1 MHRMFTAERTW
12 KLCMVFVFAAT
23 FIAISTKGQIPEA
36 KQAPGVASTQEMS
49 AQTVTING
57 TVKSVTESMLTV
69 VDGENAEYTIGLD
82 AKTRISKGGK
92 VASATE
98 IKANDSVMVVASKSD
113 GKALTA
119 VTITVT

>member
-1 MHRMFTAERTW
+1 MHRMFIAQRIC
-12 KLCMVFVFAAT
+12 KPCMVLVFAASI
-23 FIAISTKGQIPEA
+23 IATPTMGQNMKA
-36 KQAPGVASTQEMS
+36 KRAHGLSNSTQEMS

-69 VDGENAEYTIGLD
+69 VDEGKAEHTISLD

-92 VASATE
+92 VSSASE
-98 IKANDSVMVVASKSD
+98 IKANDSVVVVANK
-113 GKALTA
+113 GEGTLTA